1 MARRHGR
8 HRFGGVGEIESVAG
22 SWIAARALVVVA
34 LLAVTVIVN
43 RLLPG
48 QPKPLRLRQGLWTW
62 DGDWYLRIAQG
73 GYRSVPRE
81 GLRFF
86 PLYPLLGRIVSIAF
100 LGNMKFALLFISN
113 AAALGC
119 GLLVH
124 RLVMLDFDNEP
135 ELARRSVVLFAVV
148 PAGFVMVL
156 AYSES
161 LMLLF
166 ALACMLALRKQRW
179 TEAALFAFLAALTRP
194 LGVLLVV
201 PILVEVIS
209 TWSAA
214 RRRRP
219 IERAVAVASPL
230 VGIGVFLAWA
240 GWRFGSLS
248 APLHEQQNLRGGLV
262 DPFTRIYRG
271 FRDLA
276 GSQSLADGLHLPFA
290 LAFIA
295 LVVVAWKW
303 LPRSYA
309 AYATVVVLVSITAGN
324 WNSLE
329 RYSLNA
335 FPVVIALAML
345 TIKRP
350 KWWEPIL
357 VVCSVGV
364 VLLSALSFA
373 ATYVP

>member
-8 HRFGGVGEIESVAG
+8 HRIGGVGEVEAVIA
-22 SWIAARALVVVA
+22 SWIVARALVGVA
-34 LLAVTVIVN
+34 LLAVTVIVD

-48 QPKPLRLRQGLWTW
+48 QPRPLRLRQELWTW

-73 GYRSVPRE
+73 GYRSVPRD

-86 PLYPLLGRIVSIAF
+86 PLYPLVGRVMSIAF
-100 LGNMKFALLFISN
+100 LGNVKFALIFVSN

-119 GLLVH
+119 GALVH
-124 RLVMLDFDNEP
+124 RLVSLDFKDEP
-135 ELARRSVVLFAVV
+135 EFARRSVVLFALI
-148 PAGFVMVL
+148 PSGFVLVF

-161 LMLLF
+161 LMLF
-166 ALACMLALRKQRW
+166 FSLACMIALRKQRW
-179 TEAALFAFLAALTRP
+179 TEAAIFGFLAAVTRP

-201 PILVEVIS
+201 PIVIEVVT
-209 TWSAA
+209 TWSTA

-219 IERAVAVASPL
+219 TERLIAVMSPVA
-230 VGIGVFLAWA
+230 GIAAFLGWA
-240 GWRFGSLS
+240 GWRFGSFT
-248 APLHEQQNLRGGLV
+248 APLREQQNLRGGFV
-262 DPFTRIYRG
+262 DPVTRIFRG

-290 LAFIA
+290 LAFVA
-295 LVVVAWKW
+295 LVVMAWKW
-303 LPRSYA
+303 LPKSYA

-350 KWWEPIL
+350 RWWEPTL
-357 VVCSVGV
+357 VVCGVGV

-373 ATYVP
+373 AAYVP